1 MQLAC
6 CRRKRSKYQYVAAQC
21 KEATSFAEA
30 YATDN
35 AGEWQAE
42 QLSTKLIEEARG
54 LAEEHLQLWKT
65 GGLPEQQQQQKKKQ
79 TERMAKLQVQWETM
93 YNKMTEA
100 QLQKCQK
107 GHRIRIA
114 ISPKFQITKDMRVKT
129 LVNKQ
134 SVTSS

>member
-1 MQLAC
+1 MLVGGL
-6 CRRKRSKYQYVAAQC
+6 SKKQRAEELLKDLQAYKILQAAWSSDAAGCLHVAAQC
-21 KEATSFAEA
+21 EEATSFAEA

-42 QLSTKLIEEARG
+42 QLSAKLIEEARG

-100 QLQKCQK
+100 QLEKC
-107 GHRIRIA
+107 
-114 ISPKFQITKDMRVKT
+114 
-129 LVNKQ
+129 
-134 SVTSS
+134 